1 MTTSVTNNR
10 FSKDEEFANAISH
23 LIGAIL
29 SVCALVLM
37 MVYSV
42 KGGNVL
48 HIISTAVFGFSM
60 IFLYSSSFITHWLPL
75 GKLKDSFFTIDQ
87 IAIFILIAGTY
98 TPLSLTALQEP
109 LGWVVFGIEWGL
121 ATIGII
127 RLLSRKNIFTSGV
140 KLLDVLLYAGMGWLI
155 VFVAGAVLDRIPL
168 MGFIWIIIGGL
179 FYTLGIV
186 FYKAAKFRY
195 HHLIW
200 HLLVIGGTTSHF
212 IAVFFYVLP

>member
-1 MTTSVTNNR
+1 MAQSVIINR
-10 FSKDEEFANAISH
+10 FSKGEEYANAISH

-29 SVCALVLM
+29 SVGALVLM
-37 MVYSV
+37 IVYSV
-42 KGGNVL
+42 LRGNEL
-48 HIISTAVFGFSM
+48 HIISSGVFGFSM

-98 TPLSLTALQEP
+98 TPLSLIALQGP

-121 ATIGII
+121 AVTGII

-140 KLLDVLLYAGMGWLI
+140 KLLDVLLYAVMGWLI
-155 VFVAGAVLDRIPL
+155 VFVSGAVLDRIPL

-200 HLLVIGGTTSHF
+200 HLLVIGGTFSHF
-212 IAVFFYVLP
+212 IAIFYYVLP